1 MSVLRV
7 TGKISHTALSA
18 QKWISDAGADDRK
31 VPNNS
36 RVDDG
41 VGPKRRVYSASSAGQ
56 LEGPSSSAAISAHH
70 RLHLEFR
77 ELNDHIT
84 HAVADLQLTAQT

>member
-56 LEGPSSSAAISAHH
+56 LKVP
-70 RLHLEFR
+70 RPLQPYLHTIAYIW
-77 ELNDHIT
+77 NSGS
-84 HAVADLQLTAQT
+84 LTIILPTLSLTCS